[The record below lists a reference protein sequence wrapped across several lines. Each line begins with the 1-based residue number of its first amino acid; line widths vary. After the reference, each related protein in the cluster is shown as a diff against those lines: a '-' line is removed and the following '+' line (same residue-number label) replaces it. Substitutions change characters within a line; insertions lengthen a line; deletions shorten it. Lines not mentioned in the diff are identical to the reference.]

1 MKQLWKF
8 EIWFMKDVSKCKIR
22 TYENPSQNLLLSK
35 YFLFSDMIKLA
46 QSNLQRK

>member
-1 MKQLWKF
+1 MT
-8 EIWFMKDVSKCKIR
+8 DVSKCKIR

-46 QSNLQRK
+46 ESNLQRK